1 MTTKMKAVV
10 CGTAFGR
17 FYLRALA
24 MHPGIELVGILS
36 RGSEVSARYAREMRI
51 SHYHS
56 VDAVPKSVTLACVVV
71 RAGVSGGNGAEI
83 ACALLRRGIHV
94 LQEHP
99 LHPDELAHCLRTAY
113 QHRVRYDVNAFY
125 PHVRPVMRFLQA
137 AELLRKQQPISYLEG
152 VCGAQVLYPWLDM
165 AARALGRVQ
174 PCQLTLSE
182 PAQTGP
188 YTCLQGDIGGVPVT
202 LRVQNQMHPGDADNH
217 ALLLHRMTLAA
228 ESGVLTLADTHG
240 PALWHPRLHTHRDAT
255 HRLVLEGAGTER
267 LAALSSTILTGS
279 EPDTFRDVFD
289 SQWPQAINRAV
300 ATFIASMGNP
310 VLAQRQS
317 AWAVGVTTCWHQ
329 ISTLLGPPALIAPD
343 APPVVAL
350 CQQLCQQEVE

>member
-1 MTTKMKAVV
+1 MTVKMQAVV

-24 MHPGIELVGILS
+24 RHPDIELVGILS
-36 RGSEVSARYAREMRI
+36 RGSEASARYAQEMHI
-51 SHYHS
+51 AHYHS
-56 VDAVPKSVTLACVVV
+56 VEALPETITLACVVV
-71 RAGVSGGNGAEI
+71 RAGVSGGSGAEI

-99 LHPDELAHCLRTAY
+99 LHPDELALCLRTAH

-125 PHVRPVMRFLQA
+125 PHVRAVMRFLQA
-137 AELLRKQQPISYLEG
+137 AALLRKSQPIVYLEG
-152 VCGAQVLYPWLDM
+152 ACGAQILYPWLDM

-174 PCQLTLSE
+174 PCRLALSQ

-202 LRVQNQMHPGDADNH
+202 LRVQNQIHPGDADNH
-217 ALLLHRMTLAA
+217 ALLLHRMTLVA

-255 HRLVLEGAGTER
+255 HRLVLEGLGTER
-267 LAALSSTILTGS
+267 LAALSSTILPGS
-279 EPDTFRDVFD
+279 EPDTFRSVFD
-289 SQWPQAINRAV
+289 THWPQAINRALGM
-300 ATFIASMGNP
+300 FIASIGNP
-310 VLAQRQS
+310 ALAQCQS
-317 AWAVGVTTCWHQ
+317 AWALGVTTCWHQ
-329 ISTLLGPPALIAPD
+329 ISTVLGPPTFIEPSE
-343 APPVVAL
+343 PPVVAL
-350 CQQLCQQEVE
+350 DQQLSPQEAE